1 MIVERYTV
9 QVKDGKWDE
18 TLELLKDGRK
28 NIWPSIPCRIYSC
41 NYGPFNTL
49 VIDNEF
55 EDMAD
60 LEKKWKKLGAKK
72 KFGAWLAKWE
82 KVTTEQG
89 SHTLW
94 TLE

>member
-18 TLELLKDGRK
+18 ALELLKDGRK
-28 NIWPSIPCRIYSC
+28 NIWPFFTCRIYSC

-55 EDMAD
+55 KDMAD
-60 LEKKWKKLGAKK
+60 LEKKWKKLSAKK
-72 KFGAWLAKWE
+72 KFSVFFDKWD

-94 TLE
+94 TVE

>member
-9 QVKDGKWDE
+9 QVKHGKWDE
-18 TLELLKDGRK
+18 TLELLEEGRK
-28 NIWPSIPCRIYSC
+28 TIWPFFTCKIYAC

-49 VIDNEF
+49 VVDNEF

-60 LEKKWKKLGAKK
+60 LEKKWEKLSAKK
-72 KFGAWLAKWE
+72 EFDAWYAKWE
-82 KVTTEQG
+82 MVVTEQG

-94 TLE
+94 NVV